1 MRSAGPALLLV
12 LLAAWTAAGAGEEAD
27 AVAKLPACL
36 RRGAKARYERSAG
49 FGRLKADVTFRVAE
63 GELKGAVVLVLETKT
78 ADAGPLT
85 KAERLHAVLDAKAK
99 RIESF
104 TYEVAEGEGAEYRL
118 VSDFGPDPEKEDR
131 LVFRKYDVG
140 SDGERRERTT
150 RVAPPDSLWT
160 PEPLEPF
167 LAALLAPTEEKP
179 ASIGI
184 LDVETGRFS
193 RSSPSYRA
201 LGDGKMKVG
210 ADEVACRIWRRERG
224 DTQATVYRRSEDGM
238 PVKDDAAH
246 LVLVPEKEEGR

>member
-1 MRSAGPALLLV
+1 MRRTWPFLLA
-12 LLAAWTAAGAGEEAD
+12 LLAAWPAAGAEDEAD

-36 RRGAKARYERSAG
+36 HRGAKAQYERAAG

-63 GELKGAVVLVLETKT
+63 GELKDAVVLVLETKT
-78 ADAGPLT
+78 AEVGPLT
-85 KAERLHAVLDAKAK
+85 KAKRLHAVFDAKRK

-104 TYEVAEGEGAEYRL
+104 TWEVAEGVDAEYRL

-140 SDGERRERTT
+140 SDGERRERKT
-150 RVAPPDSLWT
+150 RVKPPDSLWT

-167 LAALLAPTEEKP
+167 LAALLAPTEETP
-179 ASIGI
+179 AAIGI
-184 LDVETGRFS
+184 MDVETGRFS
-193 RSSPSYRA
+193 RSSPEYRA
-201 LGDGKMKVG
+201 LGDGKMKIG
-210 ADEVACRIWRRERG
+210 DEDVACRIWRRERG
-224 DTQATVYRRSEDGM
+224 ETQATVYRRSEDGM